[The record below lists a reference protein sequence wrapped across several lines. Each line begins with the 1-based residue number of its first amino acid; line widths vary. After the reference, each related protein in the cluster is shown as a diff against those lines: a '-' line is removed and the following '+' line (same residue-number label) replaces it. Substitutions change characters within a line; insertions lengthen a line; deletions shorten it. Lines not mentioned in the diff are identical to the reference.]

1 MAQFTTS
8 MRLSIFLLISFRLI
22 VGRLGWAVDD
32 EGTVWVGTRRSPTVE
47 CFHMDC
53 NSGSMFNVNTRNMFS
68 LPPFSSSFHGK
79 LLLFVN

>member
-47 CFHMDC
+47 CLQMDC
-53 NSGSMFNVNTRNMFS
+53 NSGSISTQEMIFLCLRF
-68 LPPFSSSFHGK
+68 
-79 LLLFVN
+79 LLLFMENFFFL